1 MNYNTI
7 GTSVYID
14 LIISIVIT
22 ILGYGM
28 TFAFKFMT
36 LSIDDFKK
44 LKIESVK
51 YPYGLDLLIISFII
65 YLTFYIMI
73 RTGDDINLNTA
84 LIKNIDMCVIYPVI
98 TLFFG
103 IASSLTVSWIG
114 RKLPNRKDL
123 NFFGIWVPLLFGI
136 SSFTMLISFI
146 LRINLII
153 N

>member
-1 MNYNTI
+1 MNYDTI

-14 LIISIVIT
+14 LVISIIIT
-22 ILGYGM
+22 VLGYGM

-73 RTGDDINLNTA
+73 RTGNDIKLNRA
-84 LIKNIDMCVIYPVI
+84 LIENIDMCVIFPVI

-103 IASSLTVSWIG
+103 IASSLIVSWIG
-114 RKLPNRKDL
+114 RKSPHRRDL
-123 NFFGIWVPLLFGI
+123 NLFGKWVPLIFGI
-136 SSFTMLISFI
+136 SSFIMLVSFI

-153 N
+153 K